1 MAIIKKRF
9 GNRVYLYE
17 VVVKRIN
24 GKPRIVNQKYLGRA
38 DEVTGKLVKKPT
50 AHSARVYEFGAIAA
64 LLDIAK
70 EIKFAEVINEV
81 VAKREQGISVGEYI
95 LLAALNRAV
104 SPRSKNQLW
113 DWYRSTMLWR
123 YCGYKKKLLRS
134 QRFWDHMNVVSKKDI
149 KEIEARLTEN
159 IISKFGIDLRC
170 LIYDATNFHT
180 YINTCTNS
188 TLAQRGHN
196 KQKRDDLRQIGLALM
211 VSREFHIPLFHE
223 FYKGNRADSRQFS
236 SVITS
241 LIKHYTVL
249 SRGCKDITLIF
260 DKGNNSRKNIT
271 RFSKGP
277 YHFVG
282 SLVVSHHKDLMA
294 MPMRKYKGLQDIDL
308 EGIEAY
314 RSKKEVFGKTRT
326 VIITFNPKFYKAQ
339 LRGIIV
345 SLKKKIV
352 QMRKLQACIKKRKY
366 DAAKIETKV
375 KTIVQGQYI
384 KNIIKWNLV
393 TRGKNI
399 KLNWKIDRQ
408 ILEKIKRERL
418 GKKILF
424 TDNHHWTTEE
434 IIKAYHGQYKIE
446 HAFKQMKNPFF
457 VSWKPLFHWT
467 DQKIIVHGFYCVMA
481 LMLVSLLVKRVHS
494 YGISKNSLQLLSSL
508 SEIKEVE
515 IVYKDKK
522 DGLRSEYIL
531 NELSPEGKELFTCL
545 GLNKYRK
552 MYL

>member
-1 MAIIKKRF
+1 MAIIKKIF

-38 DEVTGKLVKKPT
+38 DEVTGKPLKKPM

-64 LLDIAK
+64 LLDIAQ
-70 EIKFAEVINEV
+70 EIEFAKVINEV
-81 VAKREQGISVGEYI
+81 VAKRDQGISVGEYI
-95 LLAALNRAV
+95 LLAAINRTV

-134 QRFWDHMNVVSKKDI
+134 QRFWDHMNVISKKDI
-149 KEIEARLTEN
+149 QEIEARLTEN
-159 IISKFGIDLRC
+159 IISKYGIDLRC

-188 TLAQRGHN
+188 RLAQRGHN

-211 VSREFHIPLFHE
+211 VSKEFHIPLFHE
-223 FYKGNRADSRQFS
+223 VYKGNKADAKQFS

-249 SRGCKDITLIF
+249 SRDCKDITLIF
-260 DKGNNSRKNIT
+260 DKGNNSKKNIT
-271 RFSKGP
+271 RFSKGS

-294 MPMRKYKGLQDIDL
+294 IPRRRYKRLQDIDL

-314 RSKKEVFGKTRT
+314 RSKKKVFGKTRT
-326 VIITFNPKFYKAQ
+326 IIITFNPNFYKAQ
-339 LRGIIV
+339 MRGIIA
-345 SLKKKIV
+345 SLKKKAIHL
-352 QMRKLQACIKKRKY
+352 RKLQARIKNRKY
-366 DAAKIETKV
+366 DAAKIEAKARA
-375 KTIVQGQYI
+375 IVQGQYI
-384 KNIIKWNLV
+384 KNIIKWNLD
-393 TRGKNI
+393 TRSKTI
-399 KLNWKIDRQ
+399 KLNWKVDRQ

-424 TDNHHWTTEE
+424 TDNHQWTTEE
-434 IIKAYHGQYKIE
+434 IIKAYHGQYIIE
-446 HAFKQMKNPFF
+446 HAFRQMKNPFF

-481 LMLVSLLVKRVHS
+481 LMLVSLLVKKVHS
-494 YGISKNSLQLLSSL
+494 CGISKNSLQLLSSL
-508 SEIKEVE
+508 SKIKEVE
-515 IVYKDKK
+515 ILYKDKNN
-522 DGLRSEYIL
+522 GLRSEYIL

-545 GLNKYRK
+545 GLSKYRIR
-552 MYL
+552 

>member
-1 MAIIKKRF
+1 MAIIKKKF

-38 DEVTGKLVKKPT
+38 DEVTGKPVKKPM

-64 LLDIAK
+64 LLNIAK
-70 EIKFAEVINEV
+70 EIKLAEVINEV
-81 VAKREQGISVGEYI
+81 AAKREQGISVGEYI

-149 KEIEARLTEN
+149 QEIEARLTEN

-180 YINTCTNS
+180 YINTCTHS
-188 TLAQRGHN
+188 KLAQRGHN

-223 FYKGNRADSRQFS
+223 VYKGNRADSRQFS

-249 SRGCKDITLIF
+249 SRDCKDITLIF
-260 DKGNNSRKNIT
+260 DKGNNSRKNIA

-294 MPMRKYKGLQDIDL
+294 MPRRRYKRLHDIDL

-326 VIITFNPKFYKAQ
+326 LIITFNPKFYKAQ
-339 LRGIIV
+339 VRGIIN

-352 QMRKLQACIKKRKY
+352 QLRKLQARIKNRKH
-366 DAAKIETKV
+366 DTAMIEAKA

-393 TRGKNI
+393 TRSKTV
-399 KLNWKIDRQ
+399 KLNWKVDRQ

-457 VSWKPLFHWT
+457 VSWKPMFHWT

-481 LMLVSLLVKRVHS
+481 LMLVSLLVKKVHS
-494 YGISKNSLQLLSSL
+494 CGILKSSLQLLSSL
-508 SEIKEVE
+508 SKIKEVE

-522 DGLRSEYIL
+522 NGLRSEYIL
-531 NELSPEGKELFTCL
+531 NELSPEGKELFTC
-545 GLNKYRK
+545 
-552 MYL
+552 

>member
-1 MAIIKKRF
+1 MAHF
-9 GNRVYLYE
+9 
-17 VVVKRIN
+17 
-24 GKPRIVNQKYLGRA
+24 
-38 DEVTGKLVKKPT
+38 
-50 AHSARVYEFGAIAA
+50 ARVYEFGAIAS

-70 EIKFAEVINEV
+70 EIKLAEVINEV
-81 VAKREQGISVGEYI
+81 AAKREQGISVGEYI

-149 KEIEARLTEN
+149 QEIEARLTEN
-159 IISKFGIDLRC
+159 IISKYGIDLRC
-170 LIYDATNFHT
+170 LMYDATNFYT
-180 YINTCTNS
+180 YINTCTNN

-211 VSREFHIPLFHE
+211 VSNDFHIPLFHE
-223 FYKGNRADSRQFS
+223 VYKGNRADSRQFS

-249 SRGCKDITLIF
+249 SRDCKDITLVF

-294 MPMRKYKGLQDIDL
+294 IPRRRYKRLHDRDL

-326 VIITFNPKFYKAQ
+326 VIITFNHKFYKAQ
-339 LRGIIV
+339 VRGIIV
-345 SLKKKIV
+345 CLKKKIV
-352 QMRKLQACIKKRKY
+352 QLRKLQARIKKRKY
-366 DAAKIETKV
+366 DAAKIEAKA

-393 TRGKNI
+393 TRSKTI
-399 KLNWKIDRQ
+399 KLNWKVDRQ

-457 VSWKPLFHWT
+457 VSWKPMFHWT

-481 LMLVSLLVKRVHS
+481 LMLVSLLVKKVHS
-494 YGISKNSLQLLSSL
+494 FGILKNSLQLLSSL
-508 SEIKEVE
+508 SKIKEVE

-522 DGLRSEYIL
+522 NGLRSEYIL

-552 MYL
+552 M